1 MFISHYVLDRIGYR
15 YQNKLNY
22 SKKLEEQTF
31 DIRFFS
37 VVRILGIYVFP
48 GETST
53 SQNTRKFVALIFWS
67 SVHGKVHLNIL

>member
-22 SKKLEEQTF
+22 SKKLEDQTF

-37 VVRILGIYVFP
+37 VVRILGIWVLVGELELNKSYVKSLFLYFF
-48 GETST
+48 E
-53 SQNTRKFVALIFWS
+53 
-67 SVHGKVHLNIL
+67 